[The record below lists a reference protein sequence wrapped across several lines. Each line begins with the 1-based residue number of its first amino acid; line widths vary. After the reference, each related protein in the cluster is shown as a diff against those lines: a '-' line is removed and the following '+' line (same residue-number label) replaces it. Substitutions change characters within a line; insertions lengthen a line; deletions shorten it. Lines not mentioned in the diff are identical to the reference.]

1 MTHTTGPD
9 EAPAQPRWL
18 CRDELEAWLLLQS
31 VVELLPG
38 ALDTQLRRDA
48 GLTHYEYLL
57 LAMLSDAPDRT
68 LRMSHLASATN
79 ATLPRL
85 SHVVT
90 RLERDGYVERS
101 PAPDDRRAT
110 LAHLTAAGWDK
121 VVASAP
127 GHVERVRRL
136 VFDALTPE
144 QVTQLHEIAGAV
156 VANLDPSA
164 RVYPRD

>member
-1 MTHTTGPD
+1 MT
-9 EAPAQPRWL
+9 RWL
-18 CRDELEAWLLLQS
+18 DEQEQQAWRAWLAAVQAVQS
-31 VVELLPG
+31 G
-38 ALDTQLRRDA
+38 LDEQMQADA
-48 GLTHYEYLL
+48 DMPHAYYEVLVR
-57 LAMLSDAPDRT
+57 LSEAPDRT

-90 RLERDGYVERS
+90 RLERDGFVERS

-110 LAHLTAAGWDK
+110 LAHLTEAGWAK

-136 VFDALTPE
+136 VFDALTPA
-144 QVTQLHEIAGAV
+144 QVAQLHEIAGAV
-156 VANLDPSA
+156 VANLDPTA
-164 RVYPRD
+164 RVYRLA